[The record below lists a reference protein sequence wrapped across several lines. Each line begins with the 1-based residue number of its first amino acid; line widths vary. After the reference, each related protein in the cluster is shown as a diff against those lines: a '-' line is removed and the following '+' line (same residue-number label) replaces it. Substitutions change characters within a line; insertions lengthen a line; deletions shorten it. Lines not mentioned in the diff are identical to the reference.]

1 MSVHAKVTP
10 PAITLLRNT
19 SRFLFFRFAI
29 LYSQLNAF
37 LTRFEPLGSSPR
49 SLRFPR
55 LRVMHFRCQRVRAHT
70 KLRSIQDLETHA
82 KWPSKPQFN
91 AREIDN
97 VGILSTPAAFCGPRT
112 QSRT

>member
-1 MSVHAKVTP
+1 MSVHAKVTH

-29 LYSQLNAF
+29 LYSQLKAF
-37 LTRFEPLGSSPR
+37 LTSIEPFGSSPR
-49 SLRFPR
+49 FYRFPR
-55 LRVMHFRCQRVRAHT
+55 LRVMHFRSQKVRAHS

-82 KWPSKPQFN
+82 KWPSKPQFK

-97 VGILSTPAAFCGPRT
+97 VGILITPAAFCGPRT